1 MNLHFITSLNREYW
15 ELVGQY
21 CIPTWNLP
29 GRVTIYVEQ
38 TEGDIKWVKNIPFDV
53 EILIV
58 PQLINTVHKDRKKVL
73 KFWGKSYAQIH
84 AVKNRGIDERVVW
97 IDADVE
103 QLKNIDANNFTMEL
117 KEPFAIMNSGDHE
130 DCWES
135 GLVIFNQQCDK
146 LGRAIKR
153 YEASWLD
160 EETLDSLWRP
170 YDAQVLG
177 YVAGSTGF
185 HNLCLNSCSNAD
197 AFNNSRY
204 AEYFKHWINKENKAL
219 LREISIYKNYEEN
232 SSNISSVSAEYE
244 EPGEN

>member
-1 MNLHFITSLNREYW
+1 MNLHFITSISQEYW
-15 ELVGQY
+15 QLVAKH

-29 GRVTIYVEQ
+29 GRVTVYVEQ
-38 TEGDIKWVKNIPFDV
+38 TQGDIKWVSEIPFNV
-53 EILIV
+53 EIITV
-58 PQLINTVHKDRKKVL
+58 PELKSPHKDRKKVL
-73 KFWGKSYAQIH
+73 KFWGKSWTQIH
-84 AVKNRGIDERVVW
+84 AVKNRELDERVVW

-103 QLKNIDANNFTMEL
+103 QIKNIDADNFTMGL
-117 KEPFAIMNSGDHE
+117 KEPFAIMNSGDNE

-177 YVAGSTGF
+177 YIAGTTGY
-185 HNLCLNSCSNAD
+185 HNLCLNQCKNENAF
-197 AFNNSRY
+197 ANSRY
-204 AEYFKHWINKENKAL
+204 AEYFKHWINKENKEL
-219 LREISIYKNYEEN
+219 LRELNTYEQIG
-232 SSNISSVSAEYE
+232 SRLPSDSTKC
-244 EPGEN
+244 